1 MMRPDRLPPPQ
12 RGFTLVEAIIAIV
25 ITGIV
30 AGIVAVFVVRP
41 IQGYLDTVRRAGMSD
56 TADTALRR
64 MAYEIRSAV
73 PNSVR
78 VDPSGRFVEFIPTRD
93 GGRYRS
99 QRDGAG
105 CAVATPA
112 DPIYN
117 VDDCSAANNNQFDV
131 LGPPVTGTNGDFVVI
146 FNTGQR
152 GLNPAVD
159 PSLDA
164 YQPAPNN
171 RRMIFFTTPKV
182 RFSGTANPFPP
193 FESPFQRF
201 QIVPASGPVSFGCVA
216 AAAVAGNGGL
226 ALHRFTRYRTGTD
239 NWSAQP
245 VALAGTSAL
254 LAGDL
259 SSCSF
264 TYQALSAA
272 NALLILRLAI
282 QREGETV
289 TLVHEVHV
297 DNTP

>member
-1 MMRPDRLPPPQ
+1 MPRPDRAPALQ

-30 AGIVAVFVVRP
+30 AGIVSVFIVRP

-73 PNSVR
+73 PNTVR
-78 VDPSGRFVEFIPTRD
+78 VDATGRFVEFIPTRD
-93 GGRYRS
+93 GGRYRA
-99 QRDGAG
+99 QRDSLG

-117 VDDCSAANNNQFDV
+117 ADDCVAPGNPDSNRFDV
-131 LGPPVTGTNGDFVVI
+131 LGPPVAGANGDFIVI
-146 FNTGQR
+146 FNTLQSG
-152 GLNPAVD
+152 
-159 PSLDA
+159 LDA
-164 YQPAPNN
+164 YQSGQN
-171 RRMIFFTTPKV
+171 RRTITGAGTKVSFTPMITL
-182 RFSGTANPFPP
+182 FPP

-201 QIVPASGPVSFGCVA
+201 QIVPATGPVTFGCVA
-216 AAAVAGNGGL
+216 AAATAGNGGL
-226 ALHRFTRYRTGTD
+226 ALQRFTNYRAGDDDWRAVQQTT
-239 NWSAQP
+239 
-245 VALAGTSAL
+245 LAGSSAL
-254 LAGDL
+254 LASDL
-259 SSCSF
+259 STCNF

-272 NALLILRLAI
+272 SALLILRIAI
-282 QREGETV
+282 QRENETV

>member
-1 MMRPDRLPPPQ
+1 MTRPDVCPNPQ
-12 RGFTLVEAIIAIV
+12 RGFTLVEAIIAMV

-78 VDPSGRFVEFIPTRD
+78 VDPTGRFVEFIPTRD
-93 GGRYRS
+93 GGRYRA
-99 QRDGAG
+99 QRDSTG

-117 VDDCSAANNNQFDV
+117 TDDCTAADNDRFDV
-131 LGPPVTGTNGDFVVI
+131 LGPPVSGSSGDFLVI
-146 FNTGQR
+146 FNTGQA
-152 GLNPAVD
+152 G
-159 PSLDA
+159 LDA
-164 YQPAPNN
+164 YAEPPGN
-171 RRMIFFTTPKV
+171 RRTVTAAGAKV
-182 RFSGTANPFPP
+182 AFAATATLFPP

-201 QIVPASGPVSFGCVA
+201 QIVPSSGPVSFGCVA
-216 AAAVAGNGGL
+216 ATAAPGGGGL
-226 ALHRFTRYRTGTD
+226 ALHRFSNYRSGGGD
-239 NWSAQP
+239 WSGQP
-245 VALAGTSAL
+245 VAIAGTSAL

-259 SSCSF
+259 SACSF
-264 TYQALSAA
+264 TYQSLSAA
-272 NALLILRLAI
+272 SALLILRIAV
-282 QREGETV
+282 QRENETV